1 MKDESLDL
9 AYQMEFQGKYQ
20 LQYQDESKE
29 AQNLTF

>member
-20 LQYQDESKE
+20 LKYQDESKV
-29 AQNLTF
+29 AQKLIF